1 MKNHLPPS
9 GAVFDRRALDRRTPL
24 DRRRLGRALS
34 RSADA
39 SVADMLDGWRPLP
52 ESSARRI
59 GITGAPGT
67 GKSTLISHLARHRLG
82 AADRLGVIAIDP
94 TSPYSR
100 GAILGDRIRMDAV
113 IDDPNLFIR
122 SLASRHAHDGLAD
135 NIADLLSVMD
145 RHGFD
150 EVILETVGVGQTE
163 YGVRALVDTVVLVL
177 IPESGDQI
185 QAMKAGL
192 METADIYVVNKADLP
207 QAGKVASEVRAILA
221 TAARSGGPRGDA
233 VHDAWCPQVLEASS
247 ADAASVARLSATI
260 DDHHSWALAR
270 RDVDGI
276 RRRRTRHH
284 VTELVQRRVAEL
296 IDAADP
302 ALLDRP
308 LPEIYAELTA
318 CLARPPR
325 DQAGDC
331 HE

>member
-1 MKNHLPPS
+1 VTNLPSSS
-9 GAVFDRRALDRRTPL
+9 GVVRERRAPDPMTPL
-24 DRRRLGRALS
+24 DRRSLGRALS

-39 SVADMLDGWRPLP
+39 SVADVLDGWRPLP
-52 ESSARRI
+52 ESGARRI

-67 GKSTLISHLARHRLG
+67 GKSTLISHLVRNRLN
-82 AADRLGVIAIDP
+82 AAGRLGVIAIDP

-100 GAILGDRIRMDAV
+100 GAILGDRIRMDPV
-113 IDDPNLFIR
+113 IEDPNLFIR

-145 RHGFD
+145 HHGFD

-207 QAGKVASEVRAILA
+207 QAGKVASEVRATLA
-221 TAARSGGPRGDA
+221 TAARSGGGRG
-233 VHDAWCPQVLEASS
+233 DAWCPRVLEASS
-247 ADAASVARLSATI
+247 ADAASVAQLSAAI
-260 DDHHSWALAR
+260 DDHHSWAFAR
-270 RDVDGI
+270 RDMDSV
-276 RRRRTRHH
+276 RRWRTRHH
-284 VTELVQRRVAEL
+284 VAELVQRRVAEL
-296 IDAADP
+296 IHAADP

-318 CLARPPR
+318 SLARLDREGVPKQPLL
-325 DQAGDC
+325 
-331 HE
+331 

>member
-1 MKNHLPPS
+1 MAQPLS
-9 GAVFDRRALDRRTPL
+9 GIRITEGGLDRRA
-24 DRRRLGRALS
+24 LGRALS
-34 RSADA
+34 RCADA
-39 SVADMLDGWRPLP
+39 SVADVLDGWRPLAA
-52 ESSARRI
+52 SGARRI

-82 AADRLGVIAIDP
+82 TAGRLGVLAIDP

-135 NIADLLSVMD
+135 NIADLMSIMD

-177 IPESGDQI
+177 IPGSGDHI

-207 QAGKVASEVRAILA
+207 QAGKVASEVRATLA
-221 TAARSGGPRGDA
+221 TAARTGGPGASQDLWQPR
-233 VHDAWCPQVLEASS
+233 VLETS
-247 ADAASVARLSATI
+247 ATDAASVARLSAAI
-260 DDHHSWALAR
+260 DDHHA
-270 RDVDGI
+270 
-276 RRRRTRHH
+276 
-284 VTELVQRRVAEL
+284 
-296 IDAADP
+296 
-302 ALLDRP
+302 
-308 LPEIYAELTA
+308 
-318 CLARPPR
+318 
-325 DQAGDC
+325 
-331 HE
+331 